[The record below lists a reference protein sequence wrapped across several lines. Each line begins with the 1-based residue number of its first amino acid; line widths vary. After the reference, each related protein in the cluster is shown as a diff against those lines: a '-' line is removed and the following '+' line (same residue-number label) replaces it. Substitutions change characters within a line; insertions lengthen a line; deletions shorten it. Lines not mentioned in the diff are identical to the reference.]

1 MLTSVRKLTMQLE
14 KEVFYFLYKLNKYTV
29 SYMSPMQS
37 FLFIV
42 RISCKRK
49 TKDISLNSFA
59 QSVISKNMKQFLIYL
74 FEVKGTETFKRKR
87 LSNYWSSDRC
97 PSTHACCVKRDE
109 QKKRRQCICPLLDF
123 YNKKSMRKWIHK
135 LLAYVYLVVSM
146 P

>member
-49 TKDISLNSFA
+49 TKDLSLNSFA
-59 QSVISKNMKQFLIYL
+59 
-74 FEVKGTETFKRKR
+74 
-87 LSNYWSSDRC
+87 
-97 PSTHACCVKRDE
+97 
-109 QKKRRQCICPLLDF
+109 
-123 YNKKSMRKWIHK
+123 
-135 LLAYVYLVVSM
+135 
-146 P
+146 